1 MEEALMSKLAVLLFI
16 EFSLLIAPL
25 FFILADLRSGIRKA
39 KQRGENITSRKLRDT
54 VQKIARYYNVLFV
67 LGVLDFMQMLC
78 MWYMESYEG
87 WSTPLFPFL
96 TLIGSAT
103 IGLIEVK
110 SILEPANEK
119 EEKQRTEIMALA
131 KAIATNTKDPAEIAK
146 AVAEYLK
153 SGEKK

>member
-1 MEEALMSKLAVLLFI
+1 MSKLAVLLFI
-16 EFSLLIAPL
+16 EFSLLLAPF
-25 FFILADLRSGIRKA
+25 FFIFADLRAGIRKA

-54 VQKIARYYNVLFV
+54 IQKIARYYNVLLV

-87 WSTPLFPFL
+87 WSTPLFPWM
-96 TLIGSAT
+96 TLIGSIT

-119 EEKQRTEIMALA
+119 EEKRKSDILALA

-146 AVAEYLK
+146 AIANYLK
-153 SGEKK
+153 SSESQ

>member
-25 FFILADLRSGIRKA
+25 FFIFADLRSGIRKA

-67 LGVLDFMQMLC
+67 LGILDFMQMLC

>member
-1 MEEALMSKLAVLLFI
+1 MSKLAVLLFI

>member
-1 MEEALMSKLAVLLFI
+1 MSKLAVLLFI

-25 FFILADLRSGIRKA
+25 FFIFADLRSGIRKA

-96 TLIGSAT
+96 TLIGSVT

-119 EEKQRTEIMALA
+119 EEKQRAEIMALA

>member
-25 FFILADLRSGIRKA
+25 FFIFADLRSGIRKA

>member
-1 MEEALMSKLAVLLFI
+1 MSKLAVLLFI

-25 FFILADLRSGIRKA
+25 FFIFADLRSGIRKA

-67 LGVLDFMQMLC
+67 LGILDFMQMLC